1 MKILSVETS
10 SNICSVSI
18 LEDLDIIYE
27 KTIEN
32 KLSHSENLMPMI
44 KEAIDT
50 SNLHLSDI
58 DLFVASKG
66 PGSFTGIRIGIA
78 TIKAF
83 VDVTEKPSMGISSL
97 EGLAYNITDSEYVCS
112 VIDAKN
118 DNAYCGLFKK
128 EENHYNLVN
137 DFLSDSIEN
146 IINSLSIYKDEK
158 ITFVGDGAVQFKDL
172 ITSNF
177 PNCTISNKNE
187 CSSISIG
194 LAAFEHYKNT
204 LTFNDSLVPM
214 YLKKSQAE
222 RQLEEGKL

>member
-10 SNICSVSI
+10 SSICSVSI
-18 LEDLDIIYE
+18 LENLDILYE

-32 KLSHSENLMPMI
+32 KLSHSENLMPII
-44 KEAIDT
+44 KEAIDN

-83 VDVTEKPSMGISSL
+83 VDVTSKSSIGISSL
-97 EGLAYNITDSEYVCS
+97 EGLAYNVTDSEYVCS

-128 EENHYNLVN
+128 EENHYILIN

-146 IINSLSIYKDEK
+146 IINSLSKFKDEK
-158 ITFVGDGAVQFKDL
+158 ITFVGDGAIQFKDI
-172 ITSNF
+172 ITLNF
-177 PNCTISNKNE
+177 SNCTISNTNKCN
-187 CSSISIG
+187 SVSIG
-194 LAAFEHYKNT
+194 KAAFYHSNT
-204 LTFNDSLVPM
+204 SLKFDDSLAPM